1 MGSEMC
7 IRDSFYSAIMK
18 VLDIP
23 IITTSEDFFWADEL
37 VVSSINSPAAQGI
50 LTGRHHLAFQVK
62 DRTTVDNCYQAA
74 LAHKGKD
81 NGKPAERTY
90 HPEYYAAFVI
100 DPDGNNI
107 EFVYHGEAQR
117 STSCLLYTSDAA
129 DEATIV

>member
-1 MGSEMC
+1 MRK
-7 IRDSFYSAIMK
+7 I
-18 VLDIP
+18 VL
-23 IITTSEDFFWADEL
+23 L
-37 VVSSINSPAAQGI
+37 VD
-50 LTGRHHLAFQVK
+50 T
-62 DRTTVDNCYQAA
+62 CYQAA

-117 STSCLLYTSDAA
+117 NTPSVII
-129 DEATIV
+129 EF